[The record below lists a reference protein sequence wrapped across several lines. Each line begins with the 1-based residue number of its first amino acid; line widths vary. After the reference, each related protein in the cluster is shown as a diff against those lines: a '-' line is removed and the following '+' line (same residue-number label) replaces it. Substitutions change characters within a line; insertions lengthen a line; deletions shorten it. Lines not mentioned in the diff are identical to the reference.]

1 MILTTRQKRQILS
14 TPPVQLLVGNKQ
26 LHEVS
31 EHKLLGV
38 IIDNNLTWGPH
49 IRYLCKSVAKRV
61 CQPAKIK
68 NFLSFHARKTF
79 FQAHIQS
86 RIDYASTLW
95 DSASESLL
103 KPLKSLHR
111 RAVKIIL
118 LKNTSLTNDDYKKT
132 TILPL
137 KHRLMYNKARFMHK
151 ILSGKA
157 PTYLVKRVSI
167 NLYSRN
173 YSRKLNVPMPRLDLF
188 KSSLMYSGPTL
199 WNSLPVALTEPSTV
213 SVFKHRLSTHML
225 TTLGTT

>member
-1 MILTTRQKRQILS
+1 MGPTHTLSMQITSEKGLS
-14 TPPVQLLVGNKQ
+14 ISKNQEL
-26 LHEVS
+26 
-31 EHKLLGV
+31 
-38 IIDNNLTWGPH
+38 PH
-49 IRYLCKSVAKRV
+49 ASCSKK
-61 CQPAKIK
+61 
-68 NFLSFHARKTF
+68 HF

-118 LKNTSLTNDDYKKT
+118 LKITSLANDDYKKT
-132 TILPL
+132 TILPV

-151 ILSGKA
+151 IFSGKA

-188 KSSLMYSGPTL
+188 K
-199 WNSLPVALTEPSTV
+199 
-213 SVFKHRLSTHML
+213 
-225 TTLGTT
+225 

>member
-1 MILTTRQKRQILS
+1 MGPTHTLSMQISSEKGLS
-14 TPPVQLLVGNKQ
+14 ISKKKKKKKN
-26 LHEVS
+26 
-31 EHKLLGV
+31 
-38 IIDNNLTWGPH
+38 
-49 IRYLCKSVAKRV
+49 
-61 CQPAKIK
+61 
-68 NFLSFHARKTF
+68 NFLRFHARKTF

-95 DSASESLL
+95 DSAIESLL

-167 NLYSRN
+167 NLYSR
-173 YSRKLNVPMPRLDLF
+173 KLL
-188 KSSLMYSGPTL
+188 KK
-199 WNSLPVALTEPSTV
+199 A
-213 SVFKHRLSTHML
+213 
-225 TTLGTT
+225 

>member
-1 MILTTRQKRQILS
+1 MLEK
-14 TPPVQLLVGNKQ
+14 K
-26 LHEVS
+26 
-31 EHKLLGV
+31 
-38 IIDNNLTWGPH
+38 
-49 IRYLCKSVAKRV
+49 
-61 CQPAKIK
+61 KI
-68 NFLSFHARKTF
+68 
-79 FQAHIQS
+79 QAHIQS
-86 RIDYASTLW
+86 CIDYASTLW
-95 DSASESLL
+95 DSTSESLL

-137 KHRLMYNKARFMHK
+137 KYRLMYNKACFMHK

-188 KSSLMYSGPTL
+188 QSSLMYSGPTL
-199 WNSLPVALTEPSTV
+199 WNSLPVAQNP
-213 SVFKHRLSTHML
+213 
-225 TTLGTT
+225 LG